1 MVFRALVIGIM
12 NIVRN
17 TPSLAALVAVLIGA
31 VPLSV
36 HGKTDFNVVG
46 REMAGM
52 LQNSHYARIQF
63 NADLSAKI
71 LSDYLADLDSARLY
85 FTQQDVDAFEKKYG
99 RRLHE
104 LLIKGRCMEPAN
116 EIYKVFSQRVTERVD
131 FAKKLL
137 KNSEFSFDSEKAVM
151 RTRKDA
157 EWPSSQQA
165 AEEVWKMQIEEA
177 LLSEILRRDSVKRM
191 AQEQGKKN
199 PLASEKGPEDKI
211 AQRYDRFQRS
221 IGEADE
227 EDVAN
232 YFLSAVAAAHDP
244 HTDYMSTREMERFRS
259 GMSNSLVGIGALLQA
274 EDDGA
279 TKIMGIV
286 VGGPAD
292 KQGELKLNDRIVGVD
307 SVNKGE
313 VVDIMYMKIDHV
325 VEMIRGK
332 VDTEVRL
339 KVEPSGGAPGEVKFI
354 TIKRGRVELKDE
366 LASAEVIEM
375 KGDTGNRRIGWLQL
389 PSFYMDFEDGDPSV
403 SADVRK
409 LLNRLNQEQVDGL
422 VLDLRR
428 NGGGSLEEVRRI
440 TGFFVGRGP
449 VVQIKDTIGRIESKE
464 ALFREP
470 IYKGPLLVV
479 TDKSS
484 ASASEI
490 LAGALQDYNRA
501 VIVGDS
507 STFGKGTVQQPMEI
521 GRYFRF
527 FEDNTRAGYLKTTI
541 QKFYR
546 VSGSSTQKL
555 GVEPDIVLPS
565 LTDALE
571 IGEAYLKHP
580 LDHDLIRE
588 APNFKPRE
596 RDDLFI
602 PMLKERNEARVKK
615 AQDFQYIVDDVDRT
629 KQRIA
634 ANAISI
640 NRVKREAELSDS
652 EKRRKNRNAERRERF
667 AEMEANDRERFK
679 FFRLTLDNLKADTLP
694 EVDREKDA
702 EAFMRR
708 AKDKEDDLDD
718 TPLWPSGLDPVKREA
733 LSIVEDLVDQLDKA
747 STVGVLPGAE

>member
-1 MVFRALVIGIM
+1 MVRKTNLLF
-12 NIVRN
+12 
-17 TPSLAALVAVLIGA
+17 AALGVLVTCSA
-31 VPLSV
+31 MPLQ
-36 HGKTDFNVVG
+36 GKTDFNVVG

-63 NADLSAKI
+63 NADLSARI
-71 LSDYLADLDSARLY
+71 LNDYLSDLDPARLY
-85 FTQQDVDAFEKKYG
+85 FTRQDIDAFEKKYG

-116 EIYKVFSQRVTERVD
+116 EIYKVFAQRVGERVT
-131 FAKKLL
+131 FAKNLL
-137 KNSEFSFDSEKAVM
+137 KTGKFEFDSDQVVM
-151 RTRKDA
+151 RTRKEA
-157 EWPSSQQA
+157 EWPASQQA
-165 AEEVWKMQIEEA
+165 AEEVWKRQIEEA
-177 LLSEILRRDSVKRM
+177 LLSEILRRDAVKRL
-191 AQEQGKKN
+191 AEEQGKQD
-199 PLASEKGPEDKI
+199 PLAAEKGPAAKI
-211 AQRYDRFQRS
+211 VQRYERFHRS
-221 IGEADE
+221 IGESDE
-227 EDVAN
+227 EDIAN

-279 TKIMGIV
+279 TKITGIV

-307 SVNKGE
+307 SLNSGDVT
-313 VVDIMYMKIDHV
+313 DIMYMKIDHV

-332 VDTEVRL
+332 VNTKVRL
-339 KVEPSGGAPGEVKFI
+339 KVEPSDGAPGEVKFI
-354 TIKRGRVELKDE
+354 IITRGRVELKDE

-375 KGDTGNRRIGWLQL
+375 THETGSRRIGWLQL
-389 PSFYMDFEDGDPSV
+389 PSFYMDFEDADPAV
-403 SADVRK
+403 SKDVQK
-409 LLNRLNQEQVDGL
+409 LVARLKKEQVDGL

-464 ALFREP
+464 SLFARP
-470 IYKGPLLVV
+470 LYSGPLVVV

-501 VIVGDS
+501 VIVGDR

-527 FEDNTRAGYLKTTI
+527 FEDNSRAGFLKTTI

-555 GVEPDIVLPS
+555 GVEPDVILPS

-571 IGEAYLKHP
+571 VGEAYLKHP
-580 LDHDLIRE
+580 LDHDLIRK
-588 APNFKPRE
+588 APDFRPLDRQGLFLPVLRE
-596 RDDLFI
+596 RSGQRI
-602 PMLKERNEARVKK
+602 KQS
-615 AQDFQYIVDDVDRT
+615 QDFQYIIEDVTRT
-629 KQRIA
+629 KNRIEE
-634 ANAISI
+634 NAVSL
-640 NRVKREAELSDS
+640 NRNKRQTELNES
-652 EKRRKNRNAERRERF
+652 ETRRKARNLERRKRF
-667 AEMEANDRERFK
+667 AETETLDKKRFK
-679 FFRLTLDNLKADTLP
+679 FFRLTLDNLNVEKLP
-694 EVDREKDA
+694 EVDRKKDA

-708 AKDKEDDLDD
+708 AKDKEEDLDD
-718 TPLWPSGLDPVKREA
+718 SPLWPSGLDPVKRETLA
-733 LSIVEDLVDQLDKA
+733 VIGDLVEQRDKA
-747 STVGVLPGAE
+747 NTAGLLPAER